1 MDLGDRD
8 QQIFIIQAAL
18 KDNQDHM
25 VNKLLQL
32 EEAQKRNNLLRT
44 VYDDYKHYY
53 DHIIKQKQYQRQ
65 SMEGLVNYLEKMML
79 EAGLTDNMLKRANY
93 EQKNILEEL
102 SGLRKNLND
111 IVHRHR

>member
-1 MDLGDRD
+1 MYLGDRD
-8 QQIFIIQAAL
+8 KQILIIQAAL

-32 EEAQKRNNLLRT
+32 EEAQKGNHLLRT

-53 DHIIKQKQYQRQ
+53 DHIIKQKQYQHQ

-93 EQKNILEEL
+93 EQKNILKEL
-102 SGLRKNLND
+102 SELRKNLND
-111 IVHRHR
+111 IVHRNR